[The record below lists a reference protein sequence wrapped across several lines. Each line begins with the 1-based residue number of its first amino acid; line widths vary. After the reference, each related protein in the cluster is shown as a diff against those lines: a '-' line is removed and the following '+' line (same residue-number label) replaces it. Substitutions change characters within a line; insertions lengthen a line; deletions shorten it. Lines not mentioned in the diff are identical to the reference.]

1 MKKDILEI
9 LDEHIN
15 DMMEMINE
23 ENDKDLSQE
32 MRSQL
37 KRMKNQIEEQLGST
51 YENC

>member
-37 KRMKNQIEEQLGST
+37 KRMKNQIEEQLGSV

>member
-1 MKKDILEI
+1 MKEDILEI

-15 DMMEMINE
+15 NIMEMINE

-37 KRMKNQIEEQLGST
+37 MFMKGQIEEQLGSA
-51 YENC
+51 YDK